1 MGRKWGEKEGGGE
14 GRRRNREIEENFQL
28 YFELQFPCFSQ
39 VPAFGAEVYSPG
51 MQVRGTGKAAQRTG
65 AAPAKTVRLEADGE
79 NCISGGWERGRRRE
93 GKRAENKEVG
103 GA

>member
-1 MGRKWGEKEGGGE
+1 ML
-14 GRRRNREIEENFQL
+14 I
-28 YFELQFPCFSQ
+28 SQ

-51 MQVRGTGKAAQRTG
+51 MQVRGTGEAAQRTG
-65 AAPAKTVRLEADGE
+65 AAPAKAVCLEADGE
-79 NCISGGWERGRRRE
+79 NSISGEVGKREEEGRE